1 MLKFSAALKKAVS
14 SGKVG
19 ESAFK
24 PNEEGC
30 YFNAFPSIAETLKQI
45 EDAIVASGA
54 NGTDESRPASSLQAK
69 PKTAESKGRKD
80 VTTPAPEESKE
91 PQVSNYDWTARKAFR
106 IGVNC
111 DSEALFNKDPKEPN
125 KYEVEGQKVP
135 LASPQLVDYLV
146 KLCAEHPLITYL
158 EDPVANE
165 DFDGMSNLQQS
176 IAEKGL
182 AV

>member
-1 MLKFSAALKKAVS
+1 LKFSAALKKAVS

-24 PNEEGC
+24 PNEEGS

-54 NGTDESRPASSLQAK
+54 NGTDESRPASSLAK
-69 PKTAESKGRKD
+69 PKTAESKGRKE
-80 VTTPAPEESKE
+80 VATPGGEESKNE
-91 PQVSNYDWTARKAFR
+91 TPQVTAYDWTARKAFR

-135 LASPQLVDYLV
+135 VGSA
-146 KLCAEHPLITYL
+146 
-158 EDPVANE
+158 
-165 DFDGMSNLQQS
+165 
-176 IAEKGL
+176 
-182 AV
+182 